1 MKSTAALIVQLVA
14 LFAIAAFTM
23 MVVTT
28 MYSSNEVLRK
38 LNYAMVSVKEQQM
51 TKDRLSEV
59 HQLLNSR
66 QKRMDEE
73 NKGQLDEYYIDD
85 DYEKDD
91 EKANEKDVTDAVDIV
106 GKKREGQDSDNKDKD
121 DRNDDKKGDDKG
133 KNHNPNDPDNEAK
146 KNLRK
151 KSKKTGSAVEDR
163 RMMDILHNIGLSHRV
178 RSNNSVTPA
187 PLAIEGEAEDR
198 DPKPYGAPFDEN
210 PKKDPKVLCLVLTTF
225 ERHDPKAIAVN
236 KTWLPYCDGFAFMTD
251 KHDDDLPTVVLPIL
265 EESRQDLWLKTR
277 LSLLYAYTKFID
289 EYDWFLKADDDTFVI
304 VENLKEMLSHYDPLK
319 KHFFGR
325 AFVYKRNHPEYEVIY
340 PSGGAGYVLSQA
352 SLRAVGENP
361 KLLKAGGAVE
371 DMELARILRKL
382 DIHIE
387 DTRDSEGRERF
398 LPFRLDQLRKHFTR
412 VAYPTLWFWAYS
424 YFYPKEGMQC
434 CSKRWITSHYAYSST
449 MYEYHQKWLDGTE
462 GKGKDPS
469 DL

>member
-163 RMMDILHNIGLSHRV
+163 RMMDILHNVCCCVS
-178 RSNNSVTPA
+178 
-187 PLAIEGEAEDR
+187 
-198 DPKPYGAPFDEN
+198 
-210 PKKDPKVLCLVLTTF
+210 
-225 ERHDPKAIAVN
+225 
-236 KTWLPYCDGFAFMTD
+236 
-251 KHDDDLPTVVLPIL
+251 
-265 EESRQDLWLKTR
+265 
-277 LSLLYAYTKFID
+277 LYAHMPSCVNLLL
-289 EYDWFLKADDDTFVI
+289 FLKHLV
-304 VENLKEMLSHYDPLK
+304 S
-319 KHFFGR
+319 
-325 AFVYKRNHPEYEVIY
+325 
-340 PSGGAGYVLSQA
+340 
-352 SLRAVGENP
+352 
-361 KLLKAGGAVE
+361 
-371 DMELARILRKL
+371 
-382 DIHIE
+382 
-387 DTRDSEGRERF
+387 
-398 LPFRLDQLRKHFTR
+398 RLDCHT
-412 VAYPTLWFWAYS
+412 V
-424 YFYPKEGMQC
+424 
-434 CSKRWITSHYAYSST
+434 
-449 MYEYHQKWLDGTE
+449 
-462 GKGKDPS
+462 
-469 DL
+469 